1 MSQSCAVPE
10 EEDLTEPEEEEGD
23 RLWWGGFADE
33 YEYEDLR

>member
-10 EEDLTEPEEEEGD
+10 EEDLSEPEEDAD

-33 YEYEDLR
+33 YEYEELR